1 MTIKDLIIKYMN
13 YLESL
18 DGTNDTEDYISTMD
32 FEDMCDEM
40 GYNGMAIVKVI
51 DNMYLYCNT
60 IQVKANKDAI
70 IDLMIKLA
78 K

>member
-1 MTIKDLIIKYMN
+1 MTIRDLIVKYMN
-13 YLESL
+13 YLEYF
-18 DGTNDTEDYISTMD
+18 NDINNTQDYISTSD

-40 GYNGMAIVKVI
+40 GYNGTAIIKVI

-60 IQVKANKDAI
+60 IQVQANKDEI
-70 IDLMIKLA
+70 IDLMVKLA

>member
-1 MTIKDLIIKYMN
+1 MTIKELIVKYMN
-13 YLESL
+13 YLEYFN
-18 DGTNDTEDYISTMD
+18 DINDTQDYISTSE

-40 GYNGMAIVKVI
+40 GYNGMAIIKVI

-60 IQVKANKDAI
+60 MEVKANKDEI

>member
-1 MTIKDLIIKYMN
+1 MN
-13 YLESL
+13 YLEYL
-18 DGTNDTEDYISTMD
+18 DGINDTQDYISTSD

-40 GYNGMAIVKVI
+40 GYNGIAIIKVV
-51 DNMYLYCNT
+51 DNIYLYCNT
-60 IQVKANKDAI
+60 IEVKANKDAI

>member
-1 MTIKDLIIKYMN
+1 MTIRDLIVKYMN
-13 YLESL
+13 YLEYF
-18 DGTNDTEDYISTMD
+18 NDINNTQDYISTSD

-40 GYNGMAIVKVI
+40 GYNGTAIIKVI

-60 IQVKANKDAI
+60 IQVQANKDEI